1 MDESDKS
8 DEIIEK
14 LTEALLAGRKIEAIK
29 QCRELTGL
37 GLNEAKEYVEK
48 IETDLR
54 KENPDAFPEKKG
66 CASVLMFGFISTAT
80 AVWAIQ
86 DIVG

>member
-1 MDESDKS
+1 MDDSDDS
-8 DEIIEK
+8 GEIISK

-37 GLNEAKEYVEK
+37 GLKDAKEYVEK
-48 IETDLR
+48 IEAELR
-54 KENPDAFPEKKG
+54 EENPDAFPEKKG
-66 CASVLMFGFISTAT
+66 CSSVLMFGLVSTAT

>member
-1 MDESDKS
+1 M
-8 DEIIEK
+8 
-14 LTEALLAGRKIEAIK
+14 
-29 QCRELTGL
+29 GL
-37 GLNEAKEYVEK
+37 KDAKEYVEK
-48 IETDLR
+48 IEAELR